1 MGKNKEL
8 EREFEAAV
16 AYINSYTDP
25 FPADL
30 LLKLYA
36 YYKIARQNNNHPG
49 SRSGLINAFKTNAL
63 IQAQKVKPK
72 EAMRLYIDLVENV
85 VKKTL
90 DQSISEQEKNEPAED
105 R

>member
-1 MGKNKEL
+1 MERNKDL
-8 EREFEAAV
+8 VREFEAAV
-16 AYINSYTDP
+16 AYINAYTDP

-36 YYKIARQNNNHPG
+36 YYKIARQNNDHPG
-49 SRSGLINAFKTNAL
+49 SRSELINAFKTNAL
-63 IQAQKVKPK
+63 IQAQKVKPE
-72 EAMRLYIDLVENV
+72 EAMRLYIELVENE

-90 DQSISEQEKNEPAED
+90 DKSINGQEVKEPAED